1 MSMLA
6 RTDARA
12 RAKSQPKS
20 QRKPQTETPNL
31 GSELARDVI
40 AGLSATPKTLP
51 AKYFYDDAGSALF
64 EKITALTEYYP
75 TRTELGILHRHAAD
89 LARFIPAGAA
99 LIEFGSG
106 STAKARIVLRA
117 AAVAAYVPVDIS
129 AGFLNSE
136 AARLRNDLPHL
147 RILPVAADFTEPFDL
162 PAAIRSRPRVGF
174 FPGSTIGNFEPPQ
187 AAEFLRHAA
196 QLLGAGAQFIVGVD
210 LVKDERVLNAAYND
224 AAGVTA
230 AFNLNLL
237 RRINR
242 ELGADFALERFR
254 HAAFFNRARQR
265 IEMHLESLAAQ
276 DVRLGD
282 RVVAFAKTETIHTEN
297 SYKYTVESFQALA
310 TQAGWSPAAV
320 WTDPKRYFSLHAL
333 TLR

>member
-6 RTDARA
+6 RTARA
-12 RAKSQPKS
+12 RPKTS
-20 QRKPQTETPNL
+20 NL
-31 GSELARDVI
+31 DSEFARDVI
-40 AGLSATPKTLP
+40 AGLSARPKWLW
-51 AKYFYDDAGSALF
+51 AKYFYDDRGSELF
-64 EKITALTEYYP
+64 EQITALPEYYP
-75 TRTELGILHRHAAD
+75 TRTELGILDARAAEI
-89 LARFIPAGAA
+89 ARFIPPGTA

-106 STAKARIVLRA
+106 STAKAGIVLRA

-136 AARLRNDLPHL
+136 ATRLARDLPHL
-147 RILPVAADFTEPFDL
+147 RILPVAADFTTPFEL
-162 PAAIRSRPRVGF
+162 PAAIRTRPRVGF

-196 QLLGAGAQFIVGVD
+196 RLLGQRAHFIVGVD
-210 LVKDERVLNAAYND
+210 LVKDERVLEAAYDD

-242 ELGADFALERFR
+242 ELGADFDLDRFR
-254 HAAFFNRARQR
+254 HKALYNRAQHR

-276 DVRLGD
+276 NVVLGD
-282 RVVAFAKTETIHTEN
+282 RVIPFTAGETIHTES

-310 TQAGWSPAAV
+310 AQAGWSPAAV
-320 WTDPKRYFSLHAL
+320 WTDPKGYFSLHAL
-333 TLR
+333 RLA

>member
-1 MSMLA
+1 MLA

-12 RAKSQPKS
+12 RLQD
-20 QRKPQTETPNL
+20 
-31 GSELARDVI
+31 SEFARDVI
-40 AGLSATPKTLP
+40 AGLSARPKWLW
-51 AKYFYDDAGSALF
+51 AKYFYDDRGSELF
-64 EKITALTEYYP
+64 EQITALPEYYP
-75 TRTELGILHRHAAD
+75 TRTELGILERRAAEI
-89 LARFIPAGAA
+89 ARFIPPGSA
-99 LIEFGSG
+99 LTEFGTG

-136 AARLRNDLPHL
+136 ATRLARDLPRL
-147 RILPVAADFTEPFDL
+147 RILPVAADFTTPFEL
-162 PAAIRSRPRVGF
+162 PAAIRTRPRVGF
-174 FPGSTIGNFEPPQ
+174 FPGSTIGNFEPSQ

-196 QLLGAGAQFIVGVD
+196 RLLGTGAHFIVGVD
-210 LVKDERVLNAAYND
+210 LAKDERVLEAAYDD

-242 ELGADFALERFR
+242 ELGADFDLDRFR
-254 HAAFFNRARQR
+254 HKALYNRAQHR

-276 DVRLGD
+276 NVVLGD
-282 RVVAFAKTETIHTEN
+282 RVIPFTAGETIHTES

-310 TQAGWSPAAV
+310 AQAGWSPAAV
-320 WTDPKRYFSLHAL
+320 WTDPKGYFSLHAL
-333 TLR
+333 RLA